1 MDKKP
6 LHLLILE
13 DNPDD
18 AELAV
23 KELEREGF
31 TIEWSRVDT
40 EKAFKE
46 ALSKKHDLILAAQA
60 Q

>member
-1 MDKKP
+1 MDKKS

-13 DNPDD
+13 DSPAD

-31 TIEWSRVDT
+31 VVEWTRVDT
-40 EKAFKE
+40 E
-46 ALSKKHDLILAAQA
+46 
-60 Q
+60 